1 MSTFKTQEVKRIV
14 EVVYKAII
22 ERRLP
27 TGMRLIEI
35 KLSEALKANRN
46 HVRSA
51 LQELQ
56 YRGVVE
62 IEANKGACVA
72 SPSRDRAREV
82 FEARRTIEHTLLSKA
97 VGNATEKDYATLQ
110 QLIDDEEV
118 AIANKSRPDMIR
130 LSGEFHLEIGRIAKN
145 SMLTE
150 MLDRLVAASSLII
163 GLYEP
168 TNSAH
173 CSNGEHQHL
182 LGLIRSGNA
191 DKACEFMDRHLEE
204 IESRLL
210 QPDEDNQEMELARLL
225 SG

>member
-27 TGMRLIEI
+27 AGMRLIEV

-56 YRGVVE
+56 NRDVVE
-62 IEANKGACVA
+62 IETNKGACVA
-72 SPSRDRAREV
+72 SPSRERAREV
-82 FEARRTIEHTLLSKA
+82 FEARRTIEHTLLLKA
-97 VGNATEKDYATLQ
+97 VENAVEKDFATLQ

-118 AIANKSRPDMIR
+118 AIESNSRPDMIR
-130 LSGEFHLEIGRIAKN
+130 LSGEFHLEIGRIARN
-145 SMLTE
+145 SVLT
-150 MLDRLVAASSLII
+150 
-163 GLYEP
+163 
-168 TNSAH
+168 
-173 CSNGEHQHL
+173 
-182 LGLIRSGNA
+182 
-191 DKACEFMDRHLEE
+191 
-204 IESRLL
+204 
-210 QPDEDNQEMELARLL
+210 EMELARLL

>member
-1 MSTFKTQEVKRIV
+1 MSTFKTEEVRRIV

-27 TGMRLIEI
+27 AGMRLIEI

-56 YRGVVE
+56 NRGVVE
-62 IEANKGACVA
+62 IETNKGACVA
-72 SPSRDRAREV
+72 SPSRQRAKDV
-82 FEARRTIEHTLLSKA
+82 FEARRTIERALLTKA
-97 VGNATEKDYATLQ
+97 VENATEKDCAALQ
-110 QLIDDEEV
+110 QLIDDNT

-130 LSGEFHLEIGRIAKN
+130 LSGEFHLEIARIAN
-145 SMLTE
+145 NAVLRDI
-150 MLDRLVAASSLII
+150 LDRLIAASSLII

-168 TNSAH
+168 TNSSP
-173 CSNGEHQHL
+173 CSCSHHQDL
-182 LGLIRSGNA
+182 LELIRTGDA
-191 DKACEFMDRHLEE
+191 DKACELMNTHLED

-210 QPDEDNQEMELARLL
+210 QTDDDDQEMELARLL
-225 SG
+225 TG

>member
-27 TGMRLIEI
+27 AGMRLIEI

-56 YRGVVE
+56 NRGVVE
-62 IEANKGACVA
+62 IETNKGACVA
-72 SPSRDRAREV
+72 RPNRERAREV
-82 FEARRTIEHTLLSKA
+82 FEARRTIECSLLLKA
-97 VGNATEKDYATLQ
+97 VENSTGKDCATLQ

-118 AIANKSRPDMIR
+118 AIASKSRPDMTR
-130 LSGEFHLEIGRIAKN
+130 LSGDFHLEIGRIAKN
-145 SMLTE
+145 SVLTE

-168 TNSAH
+168 TNGAH
-173 CSNGEHQHL
+173 CSNAEHQQL
-182 LGLIRSGNA
+182 LELIRSGDS
-191 DKACEFMDRHLEE
+191 DKACEFMDRHLED
-204 IESRLL
+204 IENRLL
-210 QPDEDNQEMELARLL
+210 EPDDNQEMELARLL